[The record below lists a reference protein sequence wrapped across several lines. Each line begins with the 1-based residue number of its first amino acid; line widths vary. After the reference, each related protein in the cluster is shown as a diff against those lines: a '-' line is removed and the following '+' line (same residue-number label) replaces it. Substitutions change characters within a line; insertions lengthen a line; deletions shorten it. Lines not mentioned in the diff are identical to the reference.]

1 MRKWPQ
7 GLPRCSLG
15 DGAIVVVVAV
25 APEKENTHTQ
35 RERERERIEE
45 KREIKY
51 KGMAP

>member
-15 DGAIVVVVAV
+15 DSAIVVVV